1 MRRQNEQHRK
11 DEIDQNADPDIHRNI
26 LRELPRSGVRN
37 IDRPWL
43 SDEREP
49 YEDKA
54 SRNGQPEVR
63 HFITEALRVR
73 YCFGFRL
80 FATLWR

>member
-11 DEIDQNADPDIHRNI
+11 GEIDQSADPDIHRDI
-26 LRELPRSGVRN
+26 LRKLPRSGVRN

-43 SDEREP
+43 LSDKQP

-54 SRNGQPEVR
+54 TKNGQNQTRPRRR
-63 HFITEALRVR
+63 H
-73 YCFGFRL
+73 
-80 FATLWR
+80 